1 MTRDERDERRA
12 EIEDLL
18 AALRSLGWI
27 VERVAFIDQNGEN
40 EMVVQ
45 IDVFVRGRSVISDCP
60 L

>member
-27 VERVAFIDQNGEN
+27 VDRVAFIDQNGEN